1 MMKKRFVFAAALIL
15 LTVAVPLASATQDL
29 SVMPPLNLE
38 PRTESAQQGA
48 TQQGAARLEET
59 EQTFR
64 QDKDGLYEWTG
75 SFVIDAAGVLSA
87 SERATLKD
95 FLLKLNDE
103 TTVQIAVLTV
113 PTTDGEPIHDFAVRH
128 FEKWQLGQKGVDNGA
143 LLTVAWN
150 DRTLDITTGDGT
162 EGILTDAKCGR
173 IIRDVLTPAFREG
186 RQGEGI
192 ISAVK
197 NMAGIITKDDSLV
210 SVSATDTE
218 DEETEDEDLS
228 WDIIKIAIAIII
240 IIQFLK
246 GKGFFSSSGGG
257 SYRGG
262 SSSSFRGSSRGS
274 SGGSYRSGGG
284 GRTSGGGAS
293 GSW

>member
-1 MMKKRFVFAAALIL
+1 MKKRFVFAAALIL

-128 FEKWQLGQKGVDNGA
+128 FEGSS
-143 LLTVAWN
+143 
-150 DRTLDITTGDGT
+150 
-162 EGILTDAKCGR
+162 
-173 IIRDVLTPAFREG
+173 IIR
-186 RQGEGI
+186 
-192 ISAVK
+192 IS
-197 NMAGIITKDDSLV
+197 GCDS
-210 SVSATDTE
+210 A
-218 DEETEDEDLS
+218 
-228 WDIIKIAIAIII
+228 
-240 IIQFLK
+240 
-246 GKGFFSSSGGG
+246 
-257 SYRGG
+257 
-262 SSSSFRGSSRGS
+262 SSFRAELISRINSTLNAPSAFIAQDSVISPIVETIVSEVHSITGPS
-274 SGGSYRSGGG
+274 
-284 GRTSGGGAS
+284 
-293 GSW
+293 